1 MAEEIKKE
9 AENEAE
15 EKEKK
20 KGSEKKST
28 EKKSSGEDKKLK
40 SELEKT
46 KKELEAKTKQ
56 YDELDDR
63 YMRMIAEYDNY
74 RKRTAK
80 EKESIYTDA
89 YFEALGGILPIIDN
103 VERAAAYKESEK
115 VSEGIE
121 LILKSF
127 KDLLEKMSV
136 TPYGEPGEAFDPN
149 IHDAMMHVERED
161 LGENVIADVFQKGY
175 KKDDRVLRH
184 AMVTVAN

>member
-40 SELEKT
+40 SE
-46 KKELEAKTKQ
+46 
-56 YDELDDR
+56 
-63 YMRMIAEYDNY
+63 
-74 RKRTAK
+74 
-80 EKESIYTDA
+80 
-89 YFEALGGILPIIDN
+89 
-103 VERAAAYKESEK
+103 
-115 VSEGIE
+115 
-121 LILKSF
+121 
-127 KDLLEKMSV
+127 LEKMSV

>member
-9 AENEAE
+9 EAACAE
-15 EKEKK
+15 EKAKKKPAEKK
-20 KGSEKKST
+20 D
-28 EKKSSGEDKKLK
+28 DKKLK
-40 SELEKT
+40 SELDKALRELEEK
-46 KKELEAKTKQ
+46 KKEL
-56 YDELDDR
+56 DEQNDR

-89 YFEALGGILPIIDN
+89 YFDALSSILPIIDN
-103 VERAAAYKESEK
+103 VERAASYTDGEK
-115 VSEGIE
+115 VAEGVA

-127 KDLLEKMSV
+127 NEVLEKMSV
-136 TPYGEPGEAFDPN
+136 TAYGETGDEFDPN
-149 IHDAMMHVERED
+149 IHNAMMHVERED

-175 KKDDRVLRH
+175 KKGDRVLRH

>member
-46 KKELEAKTKQ
+46 IIELEAKTKE
-56 YDELDDR
+56 YDELNDR

-149 IHDAMMHVERED
+149 ILDAMMHVERED

>member
-9 AENEAE
+9 VETAAEDKA
-15 EKEKK
+15 KK
-20 KGSEKKST
+20 KPADKADKKD
-28 EKKSSGEDKKLK
+28 DKKLK
-40 SELEKT
+40 NELEKAQ
-46 KKELEAKTKQ
+46 KELEQKNKEF
-56 YDELDDR
+56 DELNDR

-80 EKESIYTDA
+80 EKEGIYTDA
-89 YFEALGGILPIIDN
+89 YFDALASIIPIIDN
-103 VERAAAYKESEK
+103 VERAASYKEGDK
-115 VSEGIE
+115 VAEGIA

-127 KDLLEKMSV
+127 NEVLEKMSV
-136 TPYGEPGEAFDPN
+136 TAYGEPGDAFDPN

>member
-1 MAEEIKKE
+1 MSEEIKNE
-9 AENEAE
+9 ATEAAE
-15 EKEKK
+15 EKVKKKPAEKK
-20 KGSEKKST
+20 
-28 EKKSSGEDKKLK
+28 EDKKLK
-40 SELEKT
+40 NELEKAQ
-46 KKELEAKTKQ
+46 KSLEEKTKEF
-56 YDELDDR
+56 DELNDR

-89 YFEALGGILPIIDN
+89 YFDALSSILPIIDN
-103 VERAAAYKESEK
+103 VERAAAYKESDK
-115 VSEGIE
+115 VAEGIG

-127 KDLLEKMSV
+127 NEVLEKMSV
-136 TPYGEPGEAFDPN
+136 TSYGEPGDAFDPN